1 MGTAFTTTVL
11 TQFHSRARLL
21 IYATE
26 SLKSSMWGRWRSIY
40 ESPHRYLQNQLNYSV
55 DVQYFQI
62 IDRLVGSKA
71 NSELILKRS
80 ICQLMVCVLEQ
91 NVVQLTLTK
100 LKKALDNKFIFSL
113 FVEFSLFSV

>member
-1 MGTAFTTTVL
+1 M
-11 TQFHSRARLL
+11 S
-21 IYATE
+21 
-26 SLKSSMWGRWRSIY
+26 Y

-100 LKKALDNKFIFSL
+100 LKALDKKFNFSL
-113 FVEFSLFSV
+113 VVEFDLFSV